1 MTRHYILANVRFPRL
16 REGEDVDPAGKLLF
30 NQSVEFRF
38 GDQLAEFLN
47 TRTTTKHA
55 LRERA
60 IAEYHDLLVA
70 DESLSPAVFEKLH
83 SAMRINRLL
92 YGERPIGVALRP
104 HFLDERQFHTLT
116 QTAQRIAG
124 ALEKVATAL
133 VQSPDLMHQL
143 GLTDAERKL
152 ALVDPGFSTAAI
164 TTRLDAFVLQDEIK
178 FVEYNAENPSS
189 LSDQEELNRLLF
201 DLPAMATFAR
211 RYRLRQFSPVERLLE
226 TLLSTYREWG
236 GTAVPNIAILD
247 WQNLPTSNE
256 FVLLRNHFRAHG
268 VPTIIC
274 SPDDLEYR
282 SSELRCGIFR
292 IDLVYKRILIHEFL
306 ARYDN
311 THPLIRAYVNHDV
324 CLVNPFRCKIMHKKA
339 AFEMLSDDEHQTWF
353 THSEREAFR
362 RSVPWTRRVADRK
375 TTRKGRPIDLLEFIH
390 KNRSLF
396 VLKPNDDY
404 GGHGVYLGSRL
415 DEREWDNAIA
425 TALSG
430 DYVVQEAIDLYTEE
444 FPIFSD
450 RDWRFQAMFVD
461 TNPFLFRGNVCGA
474 MVRLSSS
481 PIVNVTSGGGET
493 GFFVIEDAG

>member
-1 MTRHYILANVRFPRL
+1 LAISWPN
-16 REGEDVDPAGKLLF
+16 
-30 NQSVEFRF
+30 
-38 GDQLAEFLN
+38 FLN
-47 TRTTTKHA
+47 TRTTTAKYA

-70 DESLSPAVFEKLH
+70 EKAVTPAILEKLR
-83 SAMRINRLL
+83 SAMRRNRLL
-92 YGERPIGVALRP
+92 YGDRPIGIALRP
-104 HFLDERQFHTLT
+104 HFLHEKQFHRLVLR
-116 QTAQRIAG
+116 AQRIAN

-133 VQSPDLMHQL
+133 VQSPALMRQL
-143 GLTDAERKL
+143 GLTDAERSL
-152 ALVDPGFSTAAI
+152 ALVDPGFSAAGI
-164 TTRLDAFVLQDEIK
+164 TTRLDGFVRGDEIK

-189 LSDQEELNRLLF
+189 ILDQEELNRLLF
-201 DLPAMATFAR
+201 ELPVMATFAQ

-247 WQNLPTSNE
+247 WENLPTSSE
-256 FVLLRNHFRAHG
+256 FVLLRNHFTAHG

-282 SSELRCGIFR
+282 SGQLRCGAFH
-292 IDLVYKRILIHEFL
+292 IDLVYKRVIIHEFL

-311 THPLIRAYVNHDV
+311 RHPLIRAYMNHDV

-339 AFEMLSDDEHQTWF
+339 AFEMLTDDQHQNWF
-353 THSEREAFR
+353 TRSEKEAIR
-362 RSVPWTRRVADRK
+362 QSLLWTRRLADLK
-375 TTRKGRPIDLLEFIH
+375 TTRNGRRIDLLKFVQE
-390 KNRSLF
+390 NRSLF

-404 GGHGVYLGSRL
+404 GGHGVHLGSRL

-430 DYVVQEAIDLYTEE
+430 DYVVQEAIDLHTEE

-450 RDWRFQAMFVD
+450 RDWRLQPMFVD
-461 TNPFLFRGNVCGA
+461 TNPFLFQGKVCGA

-493 GFFVIEDAG
+493 GFFVIEDVR